1 MKTRASNTDKE
12 KKKTNDLKRAIVDT
26 FKDASREEKRR
37 EAGKPMYLVRYE

>member
-1 MKTRASNTDKE
+1 MKTRASIPAKE
-12 KKKTNDLKRAIVDT
+12 KNKNDLKMETVDT